1 MTKTLKLA
9 GGLALAFALLAQPLT
24 AQTLAAAAPAPAPA
38 AAAPRGPIVPGIG
51 VADLQAVVF
60 SSNAYRTGMQNRQ
73 AQYKGVIDAA
83 QARARQID
91 AQLNGLINQFTADR
105 AAKKP
110 EAVLQAEVAKIQQ
123 VKADGENE
131 IKQMLAPVDLSEA
144 YIVEQITDKLPQA
157 VQNVLNKR
165 GITLLLQPGSV
176 YFANP
181 AYDVSAAIVQELN
194 LQLPSVQSVP
204 PAGWVPREVREQR
217 AQQQGGQAAPAPA
230 PAPVGTAPAPRPAGP
245 QPEGR

>member
-1 MTKTLKLA
+1 MTKSLKLA

-24 AQTLAAAAPAPAPA
+24 AQTRPAAAAPAPAA
-38 AAAPRGPIVPGIG
+38 ARGTVVPGIG

-91 AQLNGLINQFTADR
+91 AQLNGLINQFNTDR

-110 EAVLQAEVAKIQQ
+110 DAVLQAEVARIQQ

-131 IKQMLAPVDLSEA
+131 IKRMLAPVDLSES

-165 GITLLLQPGSV
+165 GITLLLSPGSV

-181 AYDVSAAIVQELN
+181 AYDISAAIVQELN
-194 LQLPSVQSVP
+194 LLLPSVQYVP
-204 PAGWVPREVREQR
+204 PAGWVPREVREQQAEQQR
-217 AQQQGGQAAPAPA
+217 AQQGRPPAAAPAA
-230 PAPVGTAPAPRPAGP
+230 AAPAPRPAGP

>member
-9 GGLALAFALLAQPLT
+9 GSLALAFALLAQPLT
-24 AQTLAAAAPAPAPA
+24 AQTRPAAAAPAPA
-38 AAAPRGPIVPGIG
+38 APRGTIVPGIG

-73 AQYKGVIDAA
+73 AQYKGVIDGA

-91 AQLNGLINQFTADR
+91 AQINGLINQFTADR

-131 IKQMLAPVDLSEA
+131 IKRMLAPVDQSEA

-165 GITLLLQPGSV
+165 GITLLLSPNSV

-181 AYDVSAAIVQELN
+181 AYDISAAIVQELN
-194 LQLPSVQSVP
+194 LLLPSVQYVP
-204 PAGWVPREVREQR
+204 PAGWVPREVREQQAEQQR
-217 AQQQGGQAAPAPA
+217 TQQGGQPAPA
-230 PAPVGTAPAPRPAGP
+230 PAAGPVPAPRPAGP

>member
-1 MTKTLKLA
+1 MTKSLKLA

-24 AQTLAAAAPAPAPA
+24 AQTRPAAAAPAPAA
-38 AAAPRGPIVPGIG
+38 ARGTVVPGIG

-73 AQYKGVIDAA
+73 AQYKGVIDGA

-110 EAVLQAEVAKIQQ
+110 DAVLQAEVARIQQ

-131 IKQMLAPVDLSEA
+131 IKRMLAPVDLSEA
-144 YIVEQITDKLPQA
+144 YIVEQITDRLPQA

-165 GITLLLQPGSV
+165 GITLLLSPNSV

-181 AYDVSAAIVQELN
+181 AYDISAAIVQELN
-194 LQLPSVQSVP
+194 VMLPSVQYVP
-204 PAGWVPREVREQR
+204 PAGWVPREVREQQAAQQR
-217 AQQQGGQAAPAPA
+217 AQQGGPPAAAPAA
-230 PAPVGTAPAPRPAGP
+230 AAPAPRPAGP

>member
-1 MTKTLKLA
+1 MTKSLKLA
-9 GGLALAFALLAQPLT
+9 GGLALALALLAQPLT
-24 AQTLAAAAPAPAPA
+24 AQTRPAAAAPAPAA
-38 AAAPRGPIVPGIG
+38 ARGTIVPGIG

-91 AQLNGLINQFTADR
+91 AQLNGLINQFNTDR

-110 EAVLQAEVAKIQQ
+110 DAVLQAEVARIQQ

-131 IKQMLAPVDLSEA
+131 IKRMLAPVDLSES

-165 GITLLLQPGSV
+165 GITLLLSPGSV

-181 AYDVSAAIVQELN
+181 AYDISAAIVQELN
-194 LQLPSVQSVP
+194 LLLPSVQYVP
-204 PAGWVPREVREQR
+204 PAGWVPREVREQQAEQQR
-217 AQQQGGQAAPAPA
+217 AQQGRPPAAAPAA
-230 PAPVGTAPAPRPAGP
+230 AAPAPRPAGP

>member
-1 MTKTLKLA
+1 MTKSLKLA

-24 AQTLAAAAPAPAPA
+24 AQTRPAAAAPAPAA
-38 AAAPRGPIVPGIG
+38 ARGTVVPGIG

-73 AQYKGVIDAA
+73 AQYKGVIDGA

-110 EAVLQAEVAKIQQ
+110 DAVLQAEVARIQQ

-131 IKQMLAPVDLSEA
+131 IKRMLAPVDLSEA
-144 YIVEQITDKLPQA
+144 YIVEQITDRLPQA

-165 GITLLLQPGSV
+165 GITLLLSPNSV

-181 AYDVSAAIVQELN
+181 AYDISAAIVQELN
-194 LQLPSVQSVP
+194 VMLPSVQYVP
-204 PAGWVPREVREQR
+204 PAGWVPREVREQQAAQQR
-217 AQQQGGQAAPAPA
+217 AQQGGSPAAAPAA
-230 PAPVGTAPAPRPAGP
+230 AAPAPRPAGP

>member
-9 GGLALAFALLAQPLT
+9 GGFALAFALLAQPLT
-24 AQTLAAAAPAPAPA
+24 AQTRPAAAAPAAP
-38 AAAPRGPIVPGIG
+38 AAPRGTIVPGIG

-73 AQYKGVIDAA
+73 AQYKGVIDGA
-83 QARARQID
+83 QTRARQID
-91 AQLNGLINQFTADR
+91 AQINGLINQFTADR

-123 VKADGENE
+123 IKADGENE
-131 IKQMLAPVDLSEA
+131 IKRMLAPVDLSEA
-144 YIVEQITDKLPQA
+144 YIAEQITDKLPQA

-165 GITLLLQPGSV
+165 GITLLLSPNSV

-181 AYDVSAAIVQELN
+181 AYDISAAIVQELN
-194 LQLPSVQSVP
+194 LLLPSVQYVP
-204 PAGWVPREVREQR
+204 PAGWVPREVREQQAEQQR
-217 AQQQGGQAAPAPA
+217 GQQGRQPAPA
-230 PAPVGTAPAPRPAGP
+230 PAAGPAPAPRPAGP

>member
-1 MTKTLKLA
+1 MTKTVKLA
-9 GGLALAFALLAQPLT
+9 GGLALAFALLAQPLI
-24 AQTLAAAAPAPAPA
+24 AQTRPAAAAPAA
-38 AAAPRGPIVPGIG
+38 AAARGTIVPGVG

-73 AQYKGVIDAA
+73 AQYKGVIDGA

-91 AQLNGLINQFTADR
+91 AQLNGLISQFNADR

-110 EAVLQAEVAKIQQ
+110 DAVLQAEVARIQQ

-131 IKQMLAPVDLSEA
+131 IKRMLAPVDLSEA

-165 GITLLLQPGSV
+165 GITILLSPNSV

-181 AYDVSAAIVQELN
+181 AYDISAAIVQELN
-194 LQLPSVQSVP
+194 LLLPSVQYVP
-204 PAGWVPREVREQR
+204 PAGWEPRELREQR
-217 AQQQGGQAAPAPA
+217 AEQQRAQQGGQPAAAPAPVA
-230 PAPVGTAPAPRPAGP
+230 APAPRPAGP

>member
-1 MTKTLKLA
+1 MTKSLKLA

-24 AQTLAAAAPAPAPA
+24 AQTRPAAAAPAPAA
-38 AAAPRGPIVPGIG
+38 ARGTVVPGIG

-73 AQYKGVIDAA
+73 AQYKGVIDGA

-110 EAVLQAEVAKIQQ
+110 DAVLQAEVARIQQ

-131 IKQMLAPVDLSEA
+131 IKRMLAPVDLSEA
-144 YIVEQITDKLPQA
+144 YIVEQITDRLPQA

-165 GITLLLQPGSV
+165 GITLLLSPNSV

-181 AYDVSAAIVQELN
+181 AYDISAAIVQELN
-194 LQLPSVQSVP
+194 VMLPSVQYVP
-204 PAGWVPREVREQR
+204 PAGWVPREVREQQAAQQR
-217 AQQQGGQAAPAPA
+217 AQQGGQPAAAPAA
-230 PAPVGTAPAPRPAGP
+230 AAPAPRPAGP